1 MKRPFARLLSAC
13 CAALVCAAAA
23 ADATALTVYSVGPA
37 PLIRRLAAD
46 FRQETGIEVTVFQGD
61 TGQVLARLAD
71 KSVAPADVVI
81 LGSWDTAL
89 EMSRRGELLP
99 YRPAGYEHIA
109 SAYRTYGTHGTPQ
122 FVAQGVATLALV
134 WRIDSGTP
142 RPEDWGDLAAPAYR
156 DRIGTVDPAQSGSS
170 LDLIAALDAQH
181 GTDIWALLAALR
193 ENGLTPSGS
202 NAQAMDAVLKGG
214 KAALFAVA
222 DHTALEDKAHGA
234 PIEVIFPRS
243 GTIATAR
250 PMMIMKQTREARDA
264 KRFVD
269 FVLSRKGQ
277 QDVADEFIIPARD
290 DVAAARPGL
299 DAIKLL
305 PAPHAPAGN
314 GGLNRDAVLKRFA
327 SLFSRQQ

>member
-1 MKRPFARLLSAC
+1 MKQPFVRLLSAC
-13 CAALVCAAAA
+13 CAALVCATAA
-23 ADATALTVYSVGPA
+23 ADAAALTVYSVGPA

-46 FRQETGIEVTVFQGD
+46 FRQETGIEVNVFQGD

-71 KSVAPADVVI
+71 ERVAPADVVI

-99 YRPAGYEHIA
+99 YQPAGYEHIP
-109 SAYRTYGTHGTPQ
+109 SAYRTPQ
-122 FVAQGVATLALV
+122 FAAQGVATLALV

-142 RPEDWGDLAAPAYR
+142 RPEDWSDLAAPAYR

-181 GTDIWALLAALR
+181 GIDIWALLAALR

-202 NAQAMDAVLKGG
+202 NAQAMDTVLKGG

-277 QDVADEFIIPARD
+277 QDVADEFIIPARN

-305 PAPHAPAGN
+305 PAPHARAGSS
-314 GGLNRDAVLKRFA
+314 GTSRDAVLKRFA
-327 SLFSRQQ
+327 ALFSP

>member
-1 MKRPFARLLSAC
+1 MKRPFVRLVSAC
-13 CAALVCAAAA
+13 CVALVCAAAA
-23 ADATALTVYSVGPA
+23 AEAKALTVYSVGPA

-46 FRQETGIEVTVFQGD
+46 FRQETGIEVNVFQGD
-61 TGQVLARLAD
+61 TGQVIARLGDSNA
-71 KSVAPADVVI
+71 APADVVI

-89 EMSRRGELLP
+89 EMSRRGDLLP
-99 YRPAGYEHIA
+99 YRPAGSEHIPD
-109 SAYRTYGTHGTPQ
+109 AYRTPQ

-142 RPEDWGDLAAPAYR
+142 RPADWGDLVAPAYR
-156 DRIGTVDPAQSGSS
+156 DRIGTVDPAQSGST
-170 LDLIAALDAQH
+170 LDLISALDAQPDI
-181 GTDIWALLAALR
+181 DIWGLLASLR
-193 ENGLTPSGS
+193 ANGLTPSGS

-250 PMMIMKQTREARDA
+250 PMMIMKRSQDVRDA

-290 DVAAARPGL
+290 DVAATRPGL

-305 PAPHAPAGN
+305 PAPPALADRSGS
-314 GGLNRDAVLKRFA
+314 GAGREAVLKRFA
-327 SLFSRQQ
+327 ALFSK

>member
-1 MKRPFARLLSAC
+1 MKRPFVRLLSAC
-13 CAALVCAAAA
+13 CAALVCATAA
-23 ADATALTVYSVGPA
+23 ADAAALTVYSVGPA

-46 FRQETGIEVTVFQGD
+46 FRQETGIEVDVFQGD

-71 KSVAPADVVI
+71 KRVAPADVVI

-99 YRPAGYEHIA
+99 YQPAGYEHIA
-109 SAYRTYGTHGTPQ
+109 SAYRTPQ

-134 WRIDSGTP
+134 WRIDSDTP

-181 GTDIWALLAALR
+181 GTDIWAMLAALR

-277 QDVADEFIIPARD
+277 QDVADEFIIPARN
-290 DVAAARPGL
+290 DVAAERPGL

-305 PAPHAPAGN
+305 PAPPAQAGKS
-314 GGLNRDAVLKRFA
+314 GTSRDAVLKRFA
-327 SLFSRQQ
+327 ALFSQ

>member
-1 MKRPFARLLSAC
+1 MKRPFVRLLTAC
-13 CAALVCAAAA
+13 CAVLACATAASDA
-23 ADATALTVYSVGPA
+23 AALTVYSVGPA

-46 FRQETGIEVTVFQGD
+46 FRDETGIEVNVFQGD

-71 KSVAPADVVI
+71 PSAAPADVVI

-99 YRPAGYEHIA
+99 YRPAGYEHVP
-109 SAYRTYGTHGTPQ
+109 SAYRTPR
-122 FVAQGVATLALV
+122 FIAQGVATLALV
-134 WRIDSGTP
+134 WRVDSGTP
-142 RPEDWGDLAAPAYR
+142 RPEDWNDLAAPVYR

-170 LDLIAALDAQH
+170 LDLIAALDAQR
-181 GTDIWALLAALR
+181 GTDIWGLLAALR
-193 ENGLTPSGS
+193 DNGLAPSGS

-250 PMMIMKQTREARDA
+250 PMMIMKRAQAVRDA

-290 DVAAARPGL
+290 DVAAKRPGL
-299 DAIKLL
+299 DSIKLL
-305 PAPHAPAGN
+305 PAPADRT
-314 GGLNRDAVLKRFA
+314 GGGTGRDAVLKRFA
-327 SLFSRQQ
+327 ALFSQ

>member
-1 MKRPFARLLSAC
+1 MKRSFVQLLGAC
-13 CAALVCAAAA
+13 CAALACAGAA
-23 ADATALTVYSVGPA
+23 ADAAALTVYSVGPA

-46 FRQETGIEVTVFQGD
+46 FRSETGIEVNVFQGD

-71 KSVAPADVVI
+71 NSAAPADVVI

-99 YRPAGYEHIA
+99 YRPAGYENIS
-109 SAYRTYGTHGTPQ
+109 SAYRTPQ

-170 LDLIAALDAQH
+170 LDLIAALDAQRDI
-181 GTDIWALLAALR
+181 DIWALLAALR

-234 PIEVIFPRS
+234 PIDVIFPRS

-250 PMMIMKQTREARDA
+250 PMMIMKGTREARDA

-277 QDVADEFIIPARD
+277 QDVADEFIIPARN
-290 DVAAARPGL
+290 DVAPARPGL

-305 PAPHAPAGN
+305 PSPQARAG
-314 GGLNRDAVLKRFA
+314 GSGTSRDAVLKRFA
-327 SLFSRQQ
+327 ALFSH

>member
-1 MKRPFARLLSAC
+1 MKRTLVRLLSAC
-13 CAALVCAAAA
+13 CVALACATAAAEA
-23 ADATALTVYSVGPA
+23 NALTVYSVGPA

-46 FRQETGIEVTVFQGD
+46 FRQETGIEVNVFQGD

-71 KSVAPADVVI
+71 SNAAPADVVI

-109 SAYRTYGTHGTPQ
+109 DAYRTPQ

-134 WRIDSGTP
+134 WRVDSGTP
-142 RPEDWGDLAAPAYR
+142 RPADWGDLVAPAYR
-156 DRIGTVDPAQSGSS
+156 DRIGTVDPAQSGST
-170 LDLIAALDAQH
+170 LDLISALDAQH
-181 GTDIWALLAALR
+181 GIDIWALLAALR

-234 PIEVIFPRS
+234 PIDVIFPRS

-250 PMMIMKQTREARDA
+250 PMMIMKQSQDVRDA

-305 PAPHAPAGN
+305 PAPTAPAD
-314 GGLNRDAVLKRFA
+314 GGGGSSREAVLKRFA
-327 SLFSRQQ
+327 ALFSK

>member
-1 MKRPFARLLSAC
+1 MKRPFVRLLSAC
-13 CAALVCAAAA
+13 CAALVCATAA
-23 ADATALTVYSVGPA
+23 ADAAALTVYSVGPA
-37 PLIRRLAAD
+37 PLIHRLVAD
-46 FRQETGIEVTVFQGD
+46 FRQETGIEIDVFQGD

-71 KSVAPADVVI
+71 ASAAPADVVI

-99 YRPAGYEHIA
+99 YRPAGYEHVA
-109 SAYRTYGTHGTPQ
+109 RAYRTPQ

-134 WRIDSGTP
+134 WRTDSDTP
-142 RPEDWGDLAAPAYR
+142 RPEDWSDLAAPVYR

-170 LDLIAALDAQH
+170 RDLIAALDAQP
-181 GTDIWALLAALR
+181 GTDIWALLAKLR

-234 PIEVIFPRS
+234 PIDVIFPRS

-250 PMMIMKQTREARDA
+250 PMMIMKRTRDVRDA
-264 KRFVD
+264 QRFVD

-290 DVAAARPGL
+290 DVAARRPGL

-305 PAPHAPAGN
+305 PAPQTLRAG
-314 GGLNRDAVLKRFA
+314 GTGIDRDAVLKRFA
-327 SLFSRQQ
+327 VLFSQ